1 MKSLRR
7 HQQDWEALGRVDP
20 LWAVLT
26 SPTRRHGR
34 WDTAE
39 FFATGTR
46 DVGALMETAGSLG
59 LPQRRDKALD
69 FGCGVGRLSRAL
81 TAHFGECV
89 GVDISAPMLAQ
100 AEELNRDSDRC
111 RFVLNTAGDLRVF
124 ESSSFDLVYT
134 RYVLQH
140 LPTRAMVRS
149 YLSEFIRVLRPGG
162 LLVFQLPSR
171 IGLLH
176 RLQPR
181 RRLYSLLRWLGVN
194 ERLLLEKLEL
204 TPMRMGSMAEAIVV
218 RTMSELGGKVVR
230 VERGSPVEH
239 TYFVTR

>member
-1 MKSLRR
+1 MKSLRS

-46 DVGALMETAGSLG
+46 DVAALMDTAQSLG
-59 LPQRRDKALD
+59 LPKQWEKALD
-69 FGCGVGRLSRAL
+69 FGCGVGRLTRAL
-81 TAHFGECV
+81 AEHFGQCV

-100 AEELNRDSDRC
+100 AEELNQACDRC
-111 RFVLNTAGDLRVF
+111 RFVLNTAEDLRDF
-124 ESSSFDLVYT
+124 QSASFDLVYT

-140 LPTRAMVRS
+140 LPSGAMVRS
-149 YLSEFIRVLRPGG
+149 YLDEFMRVLRPGG
-162 LLVFQLPSR
+162 LLVFQLPNR

-181 RRLYSLLRWLGVN
+181 RRLYALLRAVGFD
-194 ERLLLEKLEL
+194 ERMLLERLEL
-204 TPMRMGSMAEAIVV
+204 TPMRMGFMPEDAVT
-218 RTMSELGGKVVR
+218 RLMSELGGKVVR
-230 VERGSPVEH
+230 VERQSAVEH
-239 TYFVTR
+239 TYFVAR

>member
-7 HQQDWEALGRVDP
+7 HQEDWEALGRVDP

-26 SPTRRHGR
+26 SPARRHGR

-46 DVGALMETAGSLG
+46 DVAAVMDTAESLG
-59 LPQRRDKALD
+59 LPRGRERALD
-69 FGCGVGRLSRAL
+69 FGCGVGRLTRAL
-81 TAHFGECV
+81 AEHFGQCV

-100 AEELNRDSDRC
+100 AEELNRDCDRC
-111 RFVLNTAGDLRVF
+111 RFVLNATEDLRAF
-124 ESSSFDLVYT
+124 DSSSFDLVYT

-149 YLSEFIRVLRPGG
+149 YLGEFMRVLRPGG
-162 LLVFQLPSR
+162 LLVFQLPNR

-181 RRLYSLLRWLGVN
+181 RRLYSLLRRLGLD
-194 ERLLLEKLEL
+194 ERMLLGRLEL
-204 TPMRMGSMAEAIVV
+204 TPMRMGFMAEEAV
-218 RTMSELGGKVVR
+218 TQLMSDLGGKVVR
-230 VERGSPVEH
+230 VERSSAIEH
-239 TYFVTR
+239 TYFVSR

>member
-1 MKSLRR
+1 MKSHLR

-20 LWAVLT
+20 FWAVLT

-39 FFATGTR
+39 FFRTGAQ
-46 DVGALMETAGSLG
+46 DVNALMKTAEKLG
-59 LPQRRDKALD
+59 LPHGRDDALD
-69 FGCGVGRLSRAL
+69 FGCGVGRLTRAL
-81 TAHFGECV
+81 AAYFRRCV
-89 GVDISAPMLAQ
+89 GVDISDPMLRR
-100 AEELNRDSDRC
+100 AEELNKDC
-111 RFVLNTAGDLRVF
+111 EGCQFVLNTSDDLSRF
-124 ESSSFDLVYT
+124 EAASFDLIYT

-140 LPTRAMVRS
+140 LPSAVMVRS
-149 YLSEFIRVLRPGG
+149 YLNEFIRVLRPGG

-181 RRLYSLLRWLGVN
+181 RRLYRLLRSLGFG
-194 ERLLLEKLEL
+194 ERTLLERLEL
-204 TPMRMGSMAEAIVV
+204 TPMRMGSMAEEEVT
-218 RTMSELGGKVVR
+218 RLMESLGGKVVL